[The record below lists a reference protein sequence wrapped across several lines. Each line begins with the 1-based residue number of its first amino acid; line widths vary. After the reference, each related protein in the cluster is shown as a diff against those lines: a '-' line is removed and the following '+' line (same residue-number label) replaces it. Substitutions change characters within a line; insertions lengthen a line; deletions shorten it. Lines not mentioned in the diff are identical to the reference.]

1 MVIYLNEAI
10 YVLKC
15 MDLNPIYL
23 GKKESAHYQVRAR
36 VTISYGS
43 KQDTLESKSGT
54 INKFTRTTGILV

>member
-1 MVIYLNEAI
+1 
-10 YVLKC
+10 

-43 KQDTLESKSGT
+43 EQDTLESKSGT